1 MYLYKA
7 LASKWTEAAST
18 VATSVSNKTPS
29 MRSISN
35 AGFALSLSSVISDK
49 LVRIVH
55 ALCAALMFALISF
68 NCIAEMAPIFK
79 DMTFQDNFFR
89 TIFFRT
95 IFFKAMLLR
104 VMFLEAMLLKRMFR
118 KAIFCSTKPLGTK
131 IRKLLNKSIKC

>member
-55 ALCAALMFALISF
+55 ALCAALMFALLSF
-68 NCIAEMAPIFK
+68 NCIAEMAPISQ
-79 DMTFQDNFFR
+79 DVTFQNN
-89 TIFFRT
+89 FFRT